1 MTVCRCYYNI
11 SHVERKSYYFSRH
24 GTTHKVNNLILLGTF
39 ANQNNSVTFSPKR
52 KRSRCSFV
60 PDSNLVEL
68 NYHHRKRFGP
78 LALCFPENE
87 ASEMMLDES
96 NKRNFITLMRYKT
109 TGRHIPSWTG
119 FQILISN
126 NIPILK
132 TAVGYL
138 DCIDSSAAET
148 STIYQVFFC
157 FSCIFTEYLIQHR
170 LFGSLIFV
178 FCDYFFALRHCIENI
193 KNISS
198 IHNFLRY
205 IKIVK
210 R

>member
-78 LALCFPENE
+78 PAHSFPENE
-87 ASEMMLDES
+87 ASELMLDES
-96 NKRNFITLMRYKT
+96 NKRKFLWTLMRYKT
-109 TGRHIPSWTG
+109 TGRRIPNWTG
-119 FQILISN
+119 FQILSSN

-138 DCIDSSAAET
+138 DFIDCCWDINNLSG
-148 STIYQVFFC
+148 ILLLFLC
-157 FSCIFTEYLIQHR
+157 FYWILNTTLAIWAFDLCFPIIFLLWDI
-170 LFGSLIFV
+170 
-178 FCDYFFALRHCIENI
+178 A
-193 KNISS
+193 
-198 IHNFLRY
+198 
-205 IKIVK
+205 
-210 R
+210 